1 MTSMFNSVAD
11 EGDFSGTWDGA
22 ERGDADKIWMKM
34 VERKMMLMMTL
45 IMMMMMTMV
54 WWPGVGNLQH
64 FSRGRRG
71 LEADIRGEAFFYGN
85 TWPGNS
91 WTRQ

>member
-1 MTSMFNSVAD
+1 MALAVEQNVMILLMIRMEV
-11 EGDFSGTWDGA
+11 
-22 ERGDADKIWMKM
+22 
-34 VERKMMLMMTL
+34 VERKMMLIMTT
-45 IMMMMMTMV
+45 MMMMMMMMMMLMTTMV

-85 TWPGNS
+85 TWRGNS

>member
-1 MTSMFNSVAD
+1 MALGVEQNVVMLIIRM
-11 EGDFSGTWDGA
+11 E
-22 ERGDADKIWMKM
+22 M
-34 VERKMMLMMTL
+34 VERKMMLIMTTTKVMTL
-45 IMMMMMTMV
+45 MMMMMTTMV

-85 TWPGNS
+85 TWRGNS

>member
-1 MTSMFNSVAD
+1 MIIEMMTLM
-11 EGDFSGTWDGA
+11 
-22 ERGDADKIWMKM
+22 MM
-34 VERKMMLMMTL
+34 MMLMIMMMTMMMMM
-45 IMMMMMTMV
+45 MMMMMTMV

>member
-1 MTSMFNSVAD
+1 MALGMEQNVVMLIK
-11 EGDFSGTWDGA
+11 
-22 ERGDADKIWMKM
+22 RMKM
-34 VERKMMLMMTL
+34 VERKMMLIMTTTTLMTL
-45 IMMMMMTMV
+45 MMMIMMMMTMV